1 MSVGDGRRLGGVV
14 PGVGRSGGS
23 VGDGGD
29 GGGWWGGGRWW
40 WGVLLLVVL
49 GVGGWLEYGS
59 DVRSWVGERTGSE
72 PSGTTLVE
80 GRVPEPVERF
90 DPLVTPSASG
100 VDLVRLREVVG
111 SLEDPVGCPPTG
123 TVGSLDDVVEVLRL
137 VDGCLV
143 LEYVVLEGRSVEE
156 VADGYAPDSGVLAV
170 GRPLRVAADNSHLGD
185 PEAGNQWHLDKLGA
199 ESLWAGWPPGAEV
212 TVAVIDT
219 GVDGAHHDLDDNLV
233 VWGDDAHREDRV
245 GHGTHVAGIIAAE
258 AGNGV
263 GGAGVAPDASVV
275 SIRLRLLVPE
285 PYEETAPDQTLFR
298 TLAAAVAEA
307 RRSGA
312 RVVNMSIHM
321 VDDQNKRADSLPAWC
336 ANASPQ
342 TCGDPAAWQI
352 RTAQA
357 EGIIFVASSGNC
369 GQKAVANCK
378 TADQIQWPA
387 AYEGV
392 IGVASTDNRDQRSW
406 FSTAAAHVD
415 IAAPGQDILS
425 TLPRNSGAFG
435 VFRWN
440 PERTDQKS
448 GTSMA
453 TPVVTAVI
461 AHLLARFPHATYTQ
475 ITNSLYKTADMPWL
489 YQSTPQRR
497 TDEFGW
503 GIIHPLNA
511 IQHLNNTLNPPPPTP
526 TTAAPTTTTPPTP
539 TTAAPTTTTPPTPT
553 TAAPPATTTSTT
565 LPTSGGYLW
574 VAAGESHS
582 CALRADYNSI
592 ECWGGNARG
601 QLDAPAG
608 RFNAVAAGGSFSCGL
623 SDGGAV
629 RCWGKTIPTEV
640 EGEYDPWEEMESPG
654 GRFVALQGGLL
665 HACGIRADGTIHC
678 WGGSYYGQLEFPEGT
693 FTSLSAGLFHSCGIR
708 TDGTV
713 SCWGN
718 NLLGS
723 YFNEEKVVD
732 APEGEFVAVAAGD
745 SHSCGIRT
753 DGTVVCWGDATAKRL
768 QPPDGRF
775 VAVAAGDD
783 YSCGIRTD
791 GTVVCWGDAAYGQLD
806 APEGRFGAIATGNH
820 HSCGIRTDG
829 AVICWGDNRFG
840 QTTGPDGLAGGM
852 ATAAGTFPGPGD
864 WYIGSGYP
872 GGEHE
877 WVIPEKW
884 SECTIWAGDG
894 SIWVDG
900 VEATRSAFGSS
911 SVFDVSTGTRVRVNL
926 VDYRLEIDCQLSQP
940 DTPDVGSLPESA
952 KDIGRFYSERYSAEI
967 AQLGL
972 VYDGRIS
979 RSGET
984 RSYVFEAP
992 SGGGWERI
1000 DTVGPTDVTI
1010 DVYELADTSRE
1021 YLVESDDD
1029 SADRSNAVIQVQL
1042 DPGWYRV
1049 DVHGYQTTTGDY
1061 SLRIG
1066 KTRDPLEGKFVS
1078 VVASPTSETAAFE
1091 ARDDLEREYGLQ
1103 FGILL
1108 SNDYRSLKAGY
1119 WVVYL
1124 GPFDTAKE
1132 SQNACWWDLNM
1143 EKASLCYGRR
1153 LSQNPDDREV
1163 SYAPVDDR

>member
-23 VGDGGD
+23 VDDGGDGGD

-72 PSGTTLVE
+72 ASGTTLVE
-80 GRVPEPVERF
+80 GRVPEPVEGF

-185 PEAGNQWHLDKLGA
+185 PEAGNQWHLDKMGA

-233 VWGDDAHREDRV
+233 VWGKDAHREDRV

-285 PYEETAPDQTLFR
+285 PYEETAPDQSRFR

-321 VDDQNKRADSLPAWC
+321 VDDQDKRADSLPVWC
-336 ANASPQ
+336 ANASHQ

-392 IGVASTDNRDQRSW
+392 IGVASTDYRDQRSW

-461 AHLLARFPHATYTQ
+461 AHLLARFPDATYTQ
-475 ITNSLYKTADMPWL
+475 ITNSLYKTAWHLFPGVGDGWRNNEL
-489 YQSTPQRR
+489 
-497 TDEFGW
+497 GW

-511 IQHLNNTLNPPPPTP
+511 IQHLHNTLNPPTPTTPAITVSATTTTPPPTP
-526 TTAAPTTTTPPTP
+526 TTAAPTTTVSTHGQFSTI
-539 TTAAPTTTTPPTPT
+539 TAGWDHT
-553 TAAPPATTTSTT
+553 
-565 LPTSGGYLW
+565 
-574 VAAGESHS
+574 
-582 CALRADYNSI
+582 
-592 ECWGGNARG
+592 
-601 QLDAPAG
+601 
-608 RFNAVAAGGSFSCGL
+608 CGL
-623 SDGGAV
+623 
-629 RCWGKTIPTEV
+629 RT
-640 EGEYDPWEEMESPG
+640 
-654 GRFVALQGGLL
+654 
-665 HACGIRADGTIHC
+665 DGTITC
-678 WGGSYYGQLEFPEGT
+678 WGNNNYGQADAPGGQFNT
-693 FTSLSAGLFHSCGIR
+693 VTAGGYHSCGIR
-708 TDGTV
+708 TDGTHT
-713 SCWGN
+713 CWGSN
-718 NLLGS
+718 YYGRLTHPAGSSPRDHHLLG
-723 YFNEEKVVD
+723 
-732 APEGEFVAVAAGD
+732 PQPQRAG
-745 SHSCGIRT
+745 
-753 DGTVVCWGDATAKRL
+753 
-768 QPPDGRF
+768 
-775 VAVAAGDD
+775 
-783 YSCGIRTD
+783 
-791 GTVVCWGDAAYGQLD
+791 
-806 APEGRFGAIATGNH
+806 
-820 HSCGIRTDG
+820 
-829 AVICWGDNRFG
+829 
-840 QTTGPDGLAGGM
+840 
-852 ATAAGTFPGPGD
+852 
-864 WYIGSGYP
+864 
-872 GGEHE
+872 
-877 WVIPEKW
+877 
-884 SECTIWAGDG
+884 
-894 SIWVDG
+894 
-900 VEATRSAFGSS
+900 
-911 SVFDVSTGTRVRVNL
+911 
-926 VDYRLEIDCQLSQP
+926 
-940 DTPDVGSLPESA
+940 
-952 KDIGRFYSERYSAEI
+952 
-967 AQLGL
+967 
-972 VYDGRIS
+972 
-979 RSGET
+979 
-984 RSYVFEAP
+984 
-992 SGGGWERI
+992 
-1000 DTVGPTDVTI
+1000 
-1010 DVYELADTSRE
+1010 
-1021 YLVESDDD
+1021 
-1029 SADRSNAVIQVQL
+1029 
-1042 DPGWYRV
+1042 
-1049 DVHGYQTTTGDY
+1049 
-1061 SLRIG
+1061 
-1066 KTRDPLEGKFVS
+1066 
-1078 VVASPTSETAAFE
+1078 
-1091 ARDDLEREYGLQ
+1091 
-1103 FGILL
+1103 
-1108 SNDYRSLKAGY
+1108 
-1119 WVVYL
+1119 
-1124 GPFDTAKE
+1124 
-1132 SQNACWWDLNM
+1132 
-1143 EKASLCYGRR
+1143 
-1153 LSQNPDDREV
+1153 
-1163 SYAPVDDR
+1163 

>member
-23 VGDGGD
+23 VDDGGD
-29 GGGWWGGGRWW
+29 GGDGGGRWW

-72 PSGTTLVE
+72 ASGTTLVE
-80 GRVPEPVERF
+80 GRVPEPVEGF

-185 PEAGNQWHLDKLGA
+185 PEAGNQWHLDKMGA

-212 TVAVIDT
+212 TVAVIDS

-233 VWGDDAHREDRV
+233 VWGKDAHREDRN

-321 VDDQNKRADSLPAWC
+321 VDDQNKRADSLPVWC
-336 ANASPQ
+336 ANASHQ

-378 TADQIQWPA
+378 SADQIQWPA

-392 IGVASTDNRDQRSW
+392 IGVASTDYRDQRSW

-425 TLPRNSGAFG
+425 TLPRNKWGR
-435 VFRWN
+435 FRWN

-461 AHLLARFPHATYTQ
+461 AHLLARFPDATYTQ

-503 GIIHPLNA
+503 GIIHPHDA
-511 IQHLNNTLNPPPPTP
+511 IQHLHNTLNPPTTPAITVSATTTPPT
-526 TTAAPTTTTPPTP
+526 AATTTTPPTP
-539 TTAAPTTTTPPTPT
+539 TTAAPTTTVSTHGQFNAV
-553 TAAPPATTTSTT
+553 TAGVTHTCGLRTDRTITCWGSN
-565 LPTSGGYLW
+565 TSGQADAPGGQFNTVTAGWDHTCGLRTDSTITCWGRNSSGQADAPGGQFNTVTAGGYHTCGLRTNGTITCW
-574 VAAGESHS
+574 GWNDYGQADAPGGQFSTVTAGRDHTCGLRTDGTITCWGDNNGGQADAPGGQFSTVTAGWGHS
-582 CALRADYNSI
+582 CGLGTDGTI
-592 ECWGGNARG
+592 TCWGSNHRG
-601 QLDAPAG
+601 QANAWQANASG
-608 RFNAVAAGGSFSCGL
+608 RQFSAVAAGSHTCGL
-623 SDGGAV
+623 
-629 RCWGKTIPTEV
+629 
-640 EGEYDPWEEMESPG
+640 
-654 GRFVALQGGLL
+654 
-665 HACGIRADGTIHC
+665 
-678 WGGSYYGQLEFPEGT
+678 
-693 FTSLSAGLFHSCGIR
+693 R
-708 TDGTV
+708 TDGTITCWGYSDYSRIETPGGWQFSAV
-713 SCWGN
+713 AAGSGHSCGLGTDGTITCWGYNSSGQANAPGGQFSAVTAGRGHTCGLGTDGTITCWGRNDRGQVETPGGQFSTVTAGWHHTCGLRTYGTITCWGWNDYGQVEMPGGQFSAVPAGGDHTCGLRTDGTITCWGRNDRGQANAPGGQFNTVTAGGDHTCGLRTDGTITCWGN
-718 NLLGS
+718 NRSGQADTPGGQFSTVTAGGDHTCGLGTDGTITCWGNNDGGQANAPGGQ
-723 YFNEEKVVD
+723 FNTVT
-732 APEGEFVAVAAGD
+732 AGGD
-745 SHSCGIRT
+745 HTCGLRT
-753 DGTVVCWGDATAKRL
+753 DGTITCWGNNRSGQADAPGGQFSAVTA
-768 QPPDGRF
+768 GW
-775 VAVAAGDD
+775 G
-783 YSCGIRTD
+783 YSCGLGTD
-791 GTVVCWGDAAYGQLD
+791 GTITCWG
-806 APEGRFGAIATGNH
+806 E
-820 HSCGIRTDG
+820 S
-829 AVICWGDNRFG
+829 
-840 QTTGPDGLAGGM
+840 
-852 ATAAGTFPGPGD
+852 
-864 WYIGSGYP
+864 
-872 GGEHE
+872 
-877 WVIPEKW
+877 
-884 SECTIWAGDG
+884 
-894 SIWVDG
+894 
-900 VEATRSAFGSS
+900 ATR
-911 SVFDVSTGTRVRVNL
+911 
-926 VDYRLEIDCQLSQP
+926 
-940 DTPDVGSLPESA
+940 
-952 KDIGRFYSERYSAEI
+952 
-967 AQLGL
+967 
-972 VYDGRIS
+972 
-979 RSGET
+979 
-984 RSYVFEAP
+984 
-992 SGGGWERI
+992 
-1000 DTVGPTDVTI
+1000 
-1010 DVYELADTSRE
+1010 
-1021 YLVESDDD
+1021 
-1029 SADRSNAVIQVQL
+1029 
-1042 DPGWYRV
+1042 
-1049 DVHGYQTTTGDY
+1049 
-1061 SLRIG
+1061 
-1066 KTRDPLEGKFVS
+1066 
-1078 VVASPTSETAAFE
+1078 TA
-1091 ARDDLEREYGLQ
+1091 
-1103 FGILL
+1103 
-1108 SNDYRSLKAGY
+1108 
-1119 WVVYL
+1119 
-1124 GPFDTAKE
+1124 
-1132 SQNACWWDLNM
+1132 
-1143 EKASLCYGRR
+1143 
-1153 LSQNPDDREV
+1153 
-1163 SYAPVDDR
+1163 